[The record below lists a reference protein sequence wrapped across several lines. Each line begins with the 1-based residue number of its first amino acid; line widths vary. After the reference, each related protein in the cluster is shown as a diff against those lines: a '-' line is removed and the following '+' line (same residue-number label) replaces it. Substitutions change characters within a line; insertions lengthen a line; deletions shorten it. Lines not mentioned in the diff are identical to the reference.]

1 MKNAQKAI
9 DAIDAIRA
17 SVCPVLTPEDVAPAL
32 GLDPNSIRHQ
42 AKENPLMLGFPV
54 CRTGSTTTIPRRP
67 FLRWLTG
74 E

>member
-17 SVCPVLTPEDVAPAL
+17 SASPVLTPEDVGPAL